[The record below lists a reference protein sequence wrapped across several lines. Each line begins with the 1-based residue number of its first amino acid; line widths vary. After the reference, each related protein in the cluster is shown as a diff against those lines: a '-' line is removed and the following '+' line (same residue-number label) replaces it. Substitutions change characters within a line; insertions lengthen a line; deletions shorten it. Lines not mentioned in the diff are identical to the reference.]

1 MGKNKA
7 EAVGSSGH
15 MQESANVWIDSIVNE
30 FANEGGRQAII
41 LTCNAAA
48 ELPPGPLPLGR

>member
-1 MGKNKA
+1 
-7 EAVGSSGH
+7 